1 MNAGAHG
8 VSRTTA
14 QVARALGIRTST
26 LLRLLRESTTAG
38 LTSPCSWTR
47 GAYRWQGGPETIA
60 RWLAQLVE
68 YQVDPVPQPPSAGVD
83 LRPDDLSHPL
93 QAPMTLSIYAQSLAV
108 GR

>member
-26 LLRLLRESTTAG
+26 LLRLLRESTAAG
-38 LTSPCSWTR
+38 LSSPCAWTR
-47 GAYRWQGGPETIA
+47 GAYRWQGGPESIA

-68 YQVDPVPQPPSAGVD
+68 FQVDPVPQPSTPGLD
-83 LRPDDLSHPL
+83 L
-93 QAPMTLSIYAQSLAV
+93 QAADLNLPAQPPLTLSSYARSLAV